1 MLWNIKED
9 FGNVFWKKDKN
20 DCLQSTVPKADFAA
34 LAVDLFEAWKLSG
47 RNELSPVNCQGLCQ
61 SHQNDSEKVHD
72 AKNCDVADDD
82 LSSERIDETLN
93 EHAAKRYDELL
104 ESRRQ
109 SDMKNVFDLF
119 CIEDSAAAFC
129 KMKFVFQ
136 KLESQE
142 RTDELGQNGAHG
154 GSGHAELE
162 SDDKK
167 QIKNKI

>member
-1 MLWNIKED
+1 M
-9 FGNVFWKKDKN
+9 
-20 DCLQSTVPKADFAA
+20 
-34 LAVDLFEAWKLSG
+34 
-47 RNELSPVNCQGLCQ
+47 CQ

-129 KMKFVFQ
+129 Q
-136 KLESQE
+136 K